1 MRASP
6 LHFLPPAARL
16 EGLEL
21 KKAPM
26 GGSTGFKGVHK
37 NKGRYLAVR
46 WENGVN
52 RYLGIFATPDEAALC
67 YARADQ
73 AAAAVAPGG
82 FVLVEF
88 DPTATARV
96 ALVAFVAVLVG
107 VALFDTAAVTV
118 LGAFVAVLV
127 AFVAVGVAVLVAFL
141 LDVQKT
147 IEK

>member
-1 MRASP
+1 
-6 LHFLPPAARL
+6 
-16 EGLEL
+16 
-21 KKAPM
+21 
-26 GGSTGFKGVHK
+26 V
-37 NKGRYLAVR
+37 
-46 WENGVN
+46 
-52 RYLGIFATPDEAALC
+52 
-67 YARADQ
+67 
-73 AAAAVAPGG
+73 G

-141 LDVQKT
+141 LEVQKT
-147 IEK
+147 IEGLLFVVHRLL